1 MKKKQLNVK
10 KTDLNK
16 LAEWAVL
23 GLLLVYVGIFVYF
36 NLTQYLNQVDSDMAA
51 EALLAKE
58 MWTTKSVI
66 PSTWFTST
74 ERRILSTSLLGAL
87 FYGITNNMAVSI
99 GLSCSVFM
107 GIIIAG
113 YFYLVKQLPL
123 SGLAKYTGLLLIFAF
138 PANCILAEG
147 ESLPYFT
154 YLFFLYAGYYAP
166 MGAFMF
172 FTMGYYFK
180 QIRNMEWKKSF
191 WIVGA
196 VLAVTSFVLGCSGM
210 RTVEMVLL
218 PLLLADLVRLY
229 KKTERFTRIP
239 SRMEIIPTVTVIAL
253 LAVNMMGMLMPFS
266 VEYVSKFV
274 TPEEIVSG
282 LIGTVLPSLLE
293 ILGIAGGSELKST
306 GGLMQLLIYVM
317 LAAMVYSCVMI
328 FREKEKWE
336 EKKEILLFYLFSV
349 LLTAFILSVTMIGAS
364 ANYFHSAIFLVAF
377 AVAFLIDWFQDNSV
391 FLKYALISFIILFA
405 VFNLKYTYANALKQD
420 REKNRDYAEAAEWLL
435 ENGYEYGYAEF
446 WDANKLTMFTDGQ
459 VTVAPVT
466 DIVSITPYCW
476 LTSSNNYPFT
486 LPPQMK
492 TAYIMRREKREPFEE
507 AMDAHP
513 GLVQSFKNDRFVI
526 FTGDLNYAIIFP
538 EEGEDE

>member
-1 MKKKQLNVK
+1 
-10 KTDLNK
+10 
-16 LAEWAVL
+16 
-23 GLLLVYVGIFVYF
+23 
-36 NLTQYLNQVDSDMAA
+36 
-51 EALLAKE
+51 
-58 MWTTKSVI
+58 
-66 PSTWFTST
+66 
-74 ERRILSTSLLGAL
+74 
-87 FYGITNNMAVSI
+87 MAVSI

-113 YFYLVKQLPL
+113 YFYLVKQLSL

-138 PANCILAEG
+138 PTNCILAEG

-180 QIRNMEWKKSF
+180 QIRNKERKKAF

-196 VLAVTSFVLGCSGM
+196 ILAVTSFGLGCSGM

-229 KKTERFTRIP
+229 KKTERFTQMP
-239 SRMEIIPTVTVIAL
+239 SRVEIVPTVIVIAL
-253 LAVNMMGMLMPFS
+253 FVVNMMGMLMPFS
-266 VEYVSKFV
+266 VEYQSIFS
-274 TPEEIVSG
+274 TPQEIISELTG
-282 LIGTVLPSLLE
+282 AVLPSLLE

-306 GGLMQLLIYVM
+306 DGLMQILIYVM

-336 EKKEILLFYLFSV
+336 EKKEIFLFYLFSV

-364 ANYFHSAIFLVAF
+364 ANYFHAAIFLVAF

-405 VFNLKYTYANALKQD
+405 VFNLKYTYANALKLD
-420 REKNRDYAEAAEWLL
+420 WEKNRDYEEAAEWLL

-446 WDANKLTMFTDGQ
+446 WDANKLTMFTNGQ
-459 VTVAPVT
+459 VTVAPIN
-466 DIVSITPYCW
+466 DIVSLTPYCW

-486 LPPQMK
+486 LPLQMK
-492 TAYIMRREKREPFEE
+492 TAYIMRREKSKMLDA

-513 GLVQSFKNDRFVI
+513 DLIQSFTNDKFII
-526 FTGDLNYAIIFP
+526 FTDDLNYAIIFP
-538 EEGEDE
+538 QEEENEY